1 MWKKSVLIRE
11 LEIIMRMR
19 DARLV
24 KWVFGESKEESNEK
38 VR

>member
-24 KWVFGESKEESNEK
+24 KWVLGEYRGIE
-38 VR
+38 